1 MLFGCLSKVLWEGM
15 RLERNLEGCEDRLE
29 ERDLGASRY
38 AKANE
43 KRQEEAML
51 VWKGS
56 SMVQLSFITN

>member
-15 RLERNLEGCEDRLE
+15 RLKGNLEGCQDRLE

-38 AKANE
+38 AKAKE
-43 KRQEEAML
+43 KRQEEAIF

-56 SMVQLSFITN
+56 SIGAVFLYN

>member
-1 MLFGCLSKVLWEGM
+1 MVFGCPSKVLWEGM
-15 RLERNLEGCEDRLE
+15 KLKGNLEGCQDRLE

-38 AKANE
+38 ALANE

-56 SMVQLSFITN
+56 SIGSGFLYN

>member
-15 RLERNLEGCEDRLE
+15 RLKGNLEGCQGRLE

-38 AKANE
+38 AKAKE
-43 KRQEEAML
+43 KRQEEAMF

-56 SMVQLSFITN
+56 SIGTVFLYN